1 MFNASMGAVHGF
13 EQTLAD
19 SRSMSTAESVLSM
32 LLRALPVKHGR
43 HRLLHKIKPEHW
55 ANTTTVVKTPYKGHE
70 LLMDADDL
78 IGWHFLLLRSFD
90 PEVSDVLCAVGQDA
104 ARQVMWDIGAN
115 KGACAYAVA
124 TALPRSQVVLIEP
137 QATLTRLLEHNM
149 RELAPGRFEV
159 HAVGVGVT
167 EETLELMI
175 PGDNKGRA
183 SLVNEVDTADYRK
196 VMVPIQTAR
205 QIAARSAFGWPTLV
219 KIDVEGFEPQVFE
232 SIAPGLAARA
242 CECVVFENHPGST
255 KRSRRFSPP
264 CRLAATAC
272 SRFAR
277 ARSPR
282 SCRPVMRSC
291 PQPWTTRRSA
301 TICSAGRACA
311 RCSADVLIL

>member
-1 MFNASMGAVHGF
+1 VQALSY
-13 EQTLAD
+13 TLAD
-19 SRSMSTAESVLSM
+19 SRVMSAAESVLSA

-78 IGWHFLLLRSFD
+78 VGWHFLVLRSFD

-124 TALPRSQVVLIEP
+124 TALPRCQVVLIEP
-137 QATLTRLLEHNM
+137 QATLSELLEHNM

-159 HAVGVGVT
+159 HAVGVGIR

-183 SLVNEVDTADYRK
+183 SLVNDADTADYRK
-196 VMVPIQTAR
+196 VMVPIQTAQ
-205 QIAARSAFGWPTLV
+205 QIAGRSAFGWPTLV

-242 CECVVFENHPGST
+242 CECVVFENHPWQHQAFAQILAT
-255 KRSRRFSPP
+255 VSP
-264 CRLAATAC
+264 CGYRLFAIRKSAFTTQLQACDAIVPAAMDYAAI
-272 SRFAR
+272 RDDLLD
-277 ARSPR
+277 
-282 SCRPVMRSC
+282 RPGVSKML
-291 PQPWTTRRSA
+291 
-301 TICSAGRACA
+301 G
-311 RCSADVLIL
+311 